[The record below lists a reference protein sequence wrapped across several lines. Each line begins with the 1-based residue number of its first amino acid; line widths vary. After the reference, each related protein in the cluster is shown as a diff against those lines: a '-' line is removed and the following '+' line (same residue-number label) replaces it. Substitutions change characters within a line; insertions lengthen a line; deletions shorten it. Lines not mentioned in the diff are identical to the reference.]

1 MFPAMKRAHF
11 IGYYDKKRERIKMGS
26 PVKSRAA
33 LTLGRVR
40 LEGTD
45 GGQATRREFQFL
57 P

>member
-1 MFPAMKRAHF
+1 
-11 IGYYDKKRERIKMGS
+11 MGS

-45 GGQATRREFQFL
+45 GGQTTLREFKFSALSQKSANDRSES
-57 P
+57 